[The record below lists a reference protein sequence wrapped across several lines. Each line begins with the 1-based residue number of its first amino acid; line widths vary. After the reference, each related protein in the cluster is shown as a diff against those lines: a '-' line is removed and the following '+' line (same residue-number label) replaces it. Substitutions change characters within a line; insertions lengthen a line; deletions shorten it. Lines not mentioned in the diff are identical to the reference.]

1 MGSSARTLSTAKRGR
16 TAGGKKLWQDED
28 LNETCDGCN
37 ASARMRQLLDA
48 SLTLRSRGFTK
59 RGASFC
65 TGNQDRR
72 RFSDGRDAS
81 PNPSLVRSV
90 APAKSLA
97 LPVKIAELELALA
110 SLLLQRLQLPK
121 DRRGVLRHR
130 QRN

>member
-1 MGSSARTLSTAKRGR
+1 MRRMQCICAYAPTSGCLSYSPLTGVYKTGR
-16 TAGGKKLWQDED
+16 KFLHGE
-28 LNETCDGCN
+28 
-37 ASARMRQLLDA
+37 
-48 SLTLRSRGFTK
+48 SRPK
-59 RGASFC
+59 
-65 TGNQDRR
+65 R